1 MISYWYIWWN
11 DHAISHVNIINSH
24 SYEFMC
30 VCGGGWV
37 GERETEMRAFKVSSP
52 TGAFKSTIPWGNW
65 HSRRLIWHSIHWTVS
80 SHYQILIYSNLS
92 TFMILMSSTASPKAA
107 ALPTWLSWTTE
118 LCFHFLDVSTWMTH
132 KHFKI
137 NMFKPELN
145 ISSSNSC
152 LPISLP
158 CLS

>member
-1 MISYWYIWWN
+1 MIWYSYIRWN

-52 TGAFKSTIPWGNW
+52 TGAFKWTIPWGNW
-65 HSRRLIWHSIHWTVS
+65 HSRRLIWHSIHLTVS
-80 SHYQILIYSNLS
+80 SRYQILIYSNLYDC
-92 TFMILMSSTASPKAA
+92 MILFVFHSKSQSCSFA
-107 ALPTWLSWTTE
+107 TWLSWTTE
-118 LCFHFLDVSTWMTH
+118 LCFHFLYVSTWMTY

-137 NMFKPELN
+137 NMFKTELN
-145 ISSSNSC
+145 ISSSNTC
-152 LPISLP
+152 LPFSLP